1 MCAVCHV
8 SATSGLMLKP
18 KAVMMRVTEDDV
30 CSEDSHAGRRGKCHD
45 TCRFQM
51 VQKKHLR
58 GHKVGTAGDPPQVAD
73 GNTRRIQGALVS
85 TGATL
90 PAAP

>member
-1 MCAVCHV
+1 
-8 SATSGLMLKP
+8 
-18 KAVMMRVTEDDV
+18 
-30 CSEDSHAGRRGKCHD
+30 
-45 TCRFQM
+45 M

-58 GHKVGTAGDPPQVAD
+58 GHKVGTAGDPPQVAG

>member
-1 MCAVCHV
+1 MCCV
-8 SATSGLMLKP
+8 SATSGLTLKP

-45 TCRFQM
+45 TCHFQM

-58 GHKVGTAGDPPQVAD
+58 GHKVGTARDPPQVAD